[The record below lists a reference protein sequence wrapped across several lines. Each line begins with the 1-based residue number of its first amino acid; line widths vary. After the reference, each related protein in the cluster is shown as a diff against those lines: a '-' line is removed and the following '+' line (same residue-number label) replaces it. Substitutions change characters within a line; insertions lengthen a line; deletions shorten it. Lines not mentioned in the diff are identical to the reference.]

1 MDSQQ
6 RAELTKFIRKAAE
19 KEVRR
24 AASDHASVPRRTA
37 GRAGS
42 YGENGGIRMK
52 RGRAGRLVAGML
64 ALAGLALLLSQAVRL
79 PGPAGAALR
88 RNAADGRDAAAAF
101 YTEVDGW
108 RKWTA
113 GGPAR
118 AAAPSDAPA
127 PRTRRGV
134 TP

>member
-1 MDSQQ
+1 
-6 RAELTKFIRKAAE
+6 
-19 KEVRR
+19 
-24 AASDHASVPRRTA
+24 
-37 GRAGS
+37 
-42 YGENGGIRMK
+42 MK